1 MDIRFPSVDIALQVV
16 APELAITITAI
27 LVLLTGLRNQ
37 RAAVGLSLAGLAVT
51 AGFILRQAGTQ
62 GSSLNKLYVV
72 DSLTV
77 VVQLILVATAA
88 LAIGMAGDYLQR
100 RGIRTPE
107 YYALVLFAVC
117 GAMVMAA
124 TGNLI
129 VLFIGMEIMS
139 LSMYVLA
146 GLDRQD
152 RRSEEAALK
161 YLLLGAFGSGF
172 LVYGMSLWF
181 GATGDLNL
189 SGVTQLATDEPQRQL
204 MLYASMALLLVG
216 FGFKAALVPFHM
228 WAPDVYTGAPVSS
241 ALFMACTAK
250 VAAFTVL
257 LRLAMNVVDSPAS
270 PVFQTVVVVLA
281 LITMTW
287 GNLAALAQRDVKRI
301 LGYSSISHAGYLM
314 AAVAVTANMA
324 LAFYFAAYVLM
335 TVGAFTVVGLTC
347 VNGEEQPTVERIAGL
362 AARQPWSAFALA
374 VFMFSMIGIPG
385 TAGFM
390 GKLLI
395 IWSVIA
401 TQTTIGIIL
410 AVTLVLNSVI
420 AAFYYLRVVRS
431 AYFSDPAQTP
441 MAPVSMGSAVV
452 LTVCAIGTLLLGLFP
467 SSAFTALQ
475 SALSPVIRWVSLCLG
490 IG

>member
-1 MDIRFPSVDIALQVV
+1 MDIRFPSVDISLQVI
-16 APELAITITAI
+16 APELAITLTAI
-27 LVLLTGLRNQ
+27 LVLLVGLRSQ
-37 RAAVGLSLAGLAVT
+37 RAVVGLSLAGLAVT
-51 AGFILRQAGTQ
+51 AGFILTQAGTP

-72 DSLTV
+72 DSITV
-77 VVQLILVATAA
+77 AVQLVLVATAA

-100 RGIRTPE
+100 RGIQTPE

-124 TGNLI
+124 TANLI
-129 VLFIGMEIMS
+129 VMFIGMEIMS

-181 GATGDLNL
+181 GATGGLNL
-189 SGVTQLATDEPQRQL
+189 TGVHQLATPEPQRQL
-204 MLYASMALLLVG
+204 MLYGSIALLLVG
-216 FGFKAALVPFHM
+216 FGFKAALAPFHM

-257 LRLAMNVVDSPAS
+257 MRLAMQLLES
-270 PVFQTVVVVLA
+270 PVGPLFQTVAVVLA

-287 GNLAALAQRDVKRI
+287 GNLAALAQRDIKRL

-314 AAVAVTANMA
+314 AAVAVTANLA
-324 LAFYFAAYVLM
+324 LVFYFMAYVFM
-335 TVGAFTVVGLTC
+335 TVGAFTVIGHTC
-347 VNGEEQPTVERIAGL
+347 VKGEERPTVERIAGL
-362 AARQPWSAFALA
+362 AARQPWTAFALA

-395 IWSVIA
+395 LWSVVA
-401 TQTTIGIIL
+401 VPSAFGIVL
-410 AVTLVLNSVI
+410 AVAIALNSVV
-420 AAFYYLRVVRS
+420 AAFYYLRVVRN
-431 AYFSDPAQTP
+431 AYFSEPAP
-441 MAPVSMGSAVV
+441 APLAPVSFGAGAVLV
-452 LTVCAIGTLLLGLFP
+452 ICTVGTLALGLLP
-467 SSAFTALQ
+467 SGAFTALQ
-475 SALSPVIRWVSLCLG
+475 SACQPALRWVALWLG
-490 IG
+490 IA